1 MSHPD
6 PDGPAD
12 LTPIE
17 VGEVW
22 TNPVT
27 GDRATF
33 LELPSTNPDG
43 RCSSELTALVGAP
56 GGEHRHPTV
65 VERFTVLEG
74 ELTLKVDG
82 QTSVLGK
89 GETATIDAGVWHES
103 WNASDRDAQM
113 RVELTPGGPDDPHGR
128 DHVGA
133 RTSRTHER
141 RGNAGSTAAGA
152 DRARVQRRPRLPLA
166 AVAGSACALRRP
178 RTDCALARL
187 SRDLPAALTVG
198 SGLAGGAP
206 AGGLIRP
213 ASRATYAP
221 FTCER

>member
-33 LELPSTNPDG
+33 LELPSMNPDG
-43 RCSSELTALVGAP
+43 RCSSELTVLVGGP

-74 ELTLKVDG
+74 ELTVMVDG

-89 GETATIDAGVWHES
+89 GETATVDAGVWHES
-103 WNASDRDAQM
+103 WNAGDSRRPD
-113 RVELTPGGPDDPHGR
+113 PGGAHTG
-128 DHVGA
+128 
-133 RTSRTHER
+133 
-141 RGNAGSTAAGA
+141 
-152 DRARVQRRPRLPLA
+152 RARASTCSRPCG
-166 AVAGSACALRRP
+166 GSP
-178 RTDCALARL
+178 GSDTRTTRECRIDCSWR
-187 SRDLPAALTVG
+187 
-198 SGLAGGAP
+198 
-206 AGGLIRP
+206 
-213 ASRATYAP
+213 
-221 FTCER
+221 